1 MIDFKEEINKY
12 KPIRT
17 VEEVEDAVRDEIT
30 DIMDLLQYISN
41 KPASSSKRGA
51 SVDAENKTD
60 NKTEDKTEKQG
71 KNE

>member
-17 VEEVEDAVRDEIT
+17 MDEVEDAVRDEIM

-41 KPASSSKRGA
+41 KPAKNDESESA
-51 SVDAENKTD
+51 PA
-60 NKTEDKTEKQG
+60 KQVSDT
-71 KNE
+71 NL

>member
-17 VEEVEDAVRDEIT
+17 IDEVEDAVRDEIT

-41 KPASSSKRGA
+41 KPASKKGE
-51 SVDAENKTD
+51 AEIAD
-60 NKTEDKTEKQG
+60 RQV
-71 KNE
+71 KND

>member
-17 VEEVEDAVRDEIT
+17 VDEVEDAVRDEIM

-41 KPASSSKRGA
+41 KP
-51 SVDAENKTD
+51 
-60 NKTEDKTEKQG
+60 DKTGEPEPATRQD
-71 KNE
+71 ETE

>member
-17 VEEVEDAVRDEIT
+17 VEDVEEAVRDEIT

-41 KPASSSKRGA
+41 KPTQTS
-51 SVDAENKTD
+51 ENEPAQ
-60 NKTEDKTEKQG
+60 NPEGE
-71 KNE
+71 

>member
-17 VEEVEDAVRDEIT
+17 VEDVEDAVRDEIT

-41 KPASSSKRGA
+41 KPAKSEEKEP
-51 SVDAENKTD
+51 VQ
-60 NKTEDKTEKQG
+60 KTETE
-71 KNE
+71 

>member
-17 VEEVEDAVRDEIT
+17 VDEVEDGVRDEIM

-41 KPASSSKRGA
+41 KPASTA
-51 SVDAENKTD
+51 DEPAMA
-60 NKTEDKTEKQG
+60 G
-71 KNE
+71 KD

>member
-17 VEEVEDAVRDEIT
+17 VDEVEDAVRDEIT

-41 KPASSSKRGA
+41 KPSPKKGE
-51 SVDAENKTD
+51 AEIA
-60 NKTEDKTEKQG
+60 DKQV
-71 KNE
+71 KND